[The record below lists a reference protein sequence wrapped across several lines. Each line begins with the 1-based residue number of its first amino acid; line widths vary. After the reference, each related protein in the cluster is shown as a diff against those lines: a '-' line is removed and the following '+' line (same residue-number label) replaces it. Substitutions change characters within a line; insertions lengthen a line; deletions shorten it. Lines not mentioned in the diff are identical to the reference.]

1 MREWLVGGALVENA
15 RGLLLVRNQ
24 RRGGSHDWSPPGGVI
39 DDGESLL
46 EGLTREVLEETG
58 LAVTEWA
65 GPTYEVEAQAPDMGW
80 TLRVEVHRAV
90 SYAGSLVVA
99 DPDGIVDAVRFAD
112 GVECEECLAAGP
124 RWVREPL
131 GEWLSERWSE
141 TRAYRYRV
149 EGTDRASLVVSRR

>member
-1 MREWLVGGALVENA
+1 MSLAGRDG
-15 RGLLLVRNQ
+15 RG
-24 RRGGSHDWSPPGGVI
+24 W
-39 DDGESLL
+39 ESMW
-46 EGLTREVLEETG
+46 EM
-58 LAVTEWA
+58 
-65 GPTYEVEAQAPDMGW
+65 P
-80 TLRVEVHRAV
+80 
-90 SYAGSLVVA
+90 

-131 GEWLSERWSE
+131 GEWLNERWSE